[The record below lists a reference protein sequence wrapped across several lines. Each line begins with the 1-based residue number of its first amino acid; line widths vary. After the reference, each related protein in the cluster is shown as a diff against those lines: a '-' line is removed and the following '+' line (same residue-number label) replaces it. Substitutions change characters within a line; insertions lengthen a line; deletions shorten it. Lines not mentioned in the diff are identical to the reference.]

1 MKKRILLFVPDGV
14 GIRNYLYSDVFK
26 HEQFEVVL
34 LHDFPKIVIDDLA
47 LDLPIKSEIRV
58 PSYREGIVEKFLR
71 ELIHRVRIIR
81 NVRTQDNPSI
91 YRFWKRSGSGLTH
104 RIFYGLIKGIAP
116 LIRTYN
122 GVLGLER
129 RYTKSVKAN
138 SGYQAIKRQIEELSV
153 DQVFCTHQRA
163 IKATPVML
171 AAREL
176 GLKTSTV
183 IYSWDNLPKARLP
196 FRADTY
202 FLWSEVMVEHMQVFY
217 PEIPREKLVISG
229 SPQFEF
235 YQNSEIIIDRELFF
249 RQNGLDPDRRIICFS
264 GDDVRTSPY
273 DPDYLRDLAQ
283 QVTDSGLNSE
293 FQILLRRCPVDLSG
307 RYQDVVSQFP
317 DLIVEVPPKWRED
330 VKEWSAVY
338 PEKVDVGLLTNLAY
352 HADVVVNL
360 GSTMAFDFG
369 MFNKPCIFINYD
381 QPHAQNWSVKAI
393 YQYEHFRSMPAEDC
407 VWWWNDKNGI
417 IQLLNKVKAGD
428 STKIYNWY
436 QVINTP
442 GASEN
447 IQKALLA

>member
-14 GIRNYLYSDVFK
+14 GIRNYLYSNVFK
-26 HEQFEVVL
+26 HPDFEVVM
-34 LHDFPKIVIDDLA
+34 LHDFPQQVIEDLS
-47 LDLPIKSEIRV
+47 LDLPIYSEHRI
-58 PSYREGIVEKFLR
+58 STYREGIVEKFLR

-91 YRFWKRSGSGLTH
+91 YRFWKRPGSGLTH

-116 LIRTYN
+116 LIRSYN
-122 GVLGLER
+122 AVLGLER
-129 RYTKSVKAN
+129 RYTKSVKTN

-202 FLWSEVMVEHMQVFY
+202 FLWSEVMLQHMQVFY
-217 PEIPREKLVISG
+217 PEIPRENLIVSG

-235 YQNSEIIIDRELFF
+235 YTNQDILMSRDGFF
-249 RQNGLDPDRRIICFS
+249 TNYGLDPGRRIICFS

-283 QVTDSGLNSE
+283 QVTHSGLDSE

-307 RYQDVVSQFP
+307 RYQEVVNEFP
-317 DLIVEVPPKWRED
+317 DLIVEVPPNGGRMSWN
-330 VKEWSAVY
+330 
-338 PEKVDVGLLTNLAY
+338 GLLFTRKRKML
-352 HADVVVNL
+352 
-360 GSTMAFDFG
+360 
-369 MFNKPCIFINYD
+369 NY
-381 QPHAQNWSVKAI
+381 
-393 YQYEHFRSMPAEDC
+393 
-407 VWWWNDKNGI
+407 
-417 IQLLNKVKAGD
+417 
-428 STKIYNWY
+428 
-436 QVINTP
+436 
-442 GASEN
+442 
-447 IQKALLA
+447 